1 MLTVSS
7 LISDVE
13 DSVGRGS
20 GDDRTRTLRRIT
32 DLFVQGSSSFGPEQ
46 VELFDAVIQR
56 FATAIETRAR
66 VELAERLAKLPNA
79 PPGVIVSLASD
90 EIVVARPVLAGSP
103 RLDDQTLMR
112 IALARG
118 RDHMLAIC
126 ERPRVSPLVTDVL
139 VAEGDGVV
147 RHAIATNPGARF
159 SASGAAVLI
168 DHARRDDALGAL
180 LGERSDLS
188 PLEAKQL
195 LEIAKDSARRR
206 LLASLPGAG
215 REIDAAVERSASSL
229 GRGPGHAGRDY
240 AAAAGAVEALLQGR
254 AIAED
259 DLAGFAEA
267 GRIDET
273 IAALASLTGL
283 SFACIE
289 RIFEERDNDLL
300 LVIGKARGWSWRTVR
315 TLLRLRDPALSER
328 HHFRRAEE
336 TFDALASAT
345 AGRVLHFLK
354 VRETAGHGARH
365 PRPERVRL
373 G

>member
-13 DSVGRGS
+13 GSVGRSS
-20 GDDRTRTLRRIT
+20 GDDRARTLRRIT
-32 DLFVQGSSSFGPEQ
+32 DLFVQGAPSFGPEQ
-46 VELFDAVIQR
+46 VGLFDEVIQR
-56 FATAIETRAR
+56 FATAIETRAK
-66 VELAERLAKLPNA
+66 VELAERLAQLPNA
-79 PPGVIVSLASD
+79 PPGVIASLAND

-112 IALARG
+112 IALERG

-126 ERPRVSPLVTDVL
+126 ERPKLSPLVTDVL

-147 RHAIATNPGARF
+147 RHVIATNPGARF
-159 SASGAAVLI
+159 SASGTAALI

-188 PLEAKQL
+188 PLEARQL
-195 LEIAKDSARRR
+195 LEIAKDAARRR
-206 LLASLPGAG
+206 LLASLPNAEE
-215 REIDAAVERSASSL
+215 EIDAAVERSASSF
-229 GRGPGHAGRDY
+229 GPNPARMTRNY
-240 AAAAGAVEALLQGR
+240 AAANSLVDALLHGR
-254 AIAED
+254 LITEH
-259 DLAGFAEA
+259 DLAGFADA
-267 GRIDET
+267 GRVEET
-273 IAALASLTGL
+273 ISALASLTGL
-283 SFACIE
+283 SAGCLE

-336 TFDALASAT
+336 TFDAMASAT

-354 VRETAGHGARH
+354 VRESAGYGAGH